1 MRCRRVR
8 GYCGAVPAGAPCPV
22 LLLPCRLPRSLQAG
36 PAYCTVCT
44 VFLLFRNDSCV
55 YQKEGTGDQYCFQP
69 QDPDTTLG
77 WSQCDATYSTTTPTT
92 TTTQPGSTTVTT
104 TTTTQIPTT
113 SVSVQ
118 SPVVLTT
125 ITTSTTI
132 TTTTSTMTSKTI
144 SDMTDEF

>member
-1 MRCRRVR
+1 M
-8 GYCGAVPAGAPCPV
+8 
-22 LLLPCRLPRSLQAG
+22 QAG
-36 PAYCTVCT
+36 RRILRGGTCWCPPPSTTSPLPSTPPSAGRTAPLHHCTVLSLC
-44 VFLLFRNDSCV
+44 RNDSCV

-104 TTTTQIPTT
+104 TTATQIPTT

-144 SDMTDEF
+144 FVMTDEF

>member
-1 MRCRRVR
+1 MRCRRVG
-8 GYCGAVPAGAPCPV
+8 GYCGAVPAGAPRPV
-22 LLLPCRLPRSLQAG
+22 LLLPCRVPRPLQAG
-36 PAYCTVCT
+36 PALQRHCTVLSLC
-44 VFLLFRNDSCV
+44 RNDSCV

-144 SDMTDEF
+144 FVMTDEF